1 MLSRGLL
8 LRCDLTLP
16 PDRQTDRCKNI
27 TFPKLRLRSVINN
40 DCYVTVDHPS
50 PSTIILKRDFLPN
63 SIFRSQP
70 QLDTHFSGQVRILSS
85 GGFVDDDDDD
95 DFVDDDD
102 YLPRAEKP
110 DGTVIQFTLSLQLN
124 CIIK

>member
-1 MLSRGLL
+1 MDSPSSK
-8 LRCDLTLP
+8 T
-16 PDRQTDRCKNI
+16 I
-27 TFPKLRLRSVINN
+27 TVINFSGHLN
-40 DCYVTVDHPS
+40 ISKATLTPHC
-50 PSTIILKRDFLPN
+50 
-63 SIFRSQP
+63 
-70 QLDTHFSGQVRILSS
+70 HFSGQVRILSS

-110 DGTVIQFTLSLQLN
+110 DGTPIQFTTLSVQLN